1 MRRFPALLVAA
12 GLAAAPAS
20 AVAGP
25 SDPKSSSLE
34 RFDWSIQ
41 KPRLGVMVTGL
52 TPELRTHF
60 GATTD
65 RGLLI
70 ARVELD
76 SPAARA
82 GLRVGDVIV
91 EVGGTMVDDAGDVI
105 AALAKADP
113 RKVPVTLLRDRKRMT
128 IEVDPR
134 AAPAT
139 SWLFEMMRKLA
150 PATVPP
156 TTTT

>member
-25 SDPKSSSLE
+25 SDQKTPKVE

-41 KPRLGVMVTGL
+41 KPRLGVMVTAL

-60 GATTD
+60 GAAAD
-65 RGLLI
+65 RGLLV

-82 GLRVGDVIV
+82 GIKVGDVLV
-91 EVGGTMVDDAGDVI
+91 EVGGTSVDEAGDVLGV
-105 AALAKADP
+105 LANSDG
-113 RKVPVTLLRDRKRMT
+113 KVAVTVLRDKKRMT
-128 IEVDPR
+128 IDVDPK
-134 AAPAT
+134 ATPAT

-150 PATVPP
+150 PVSLPP